1 MNQADILAE
10 KVLDDILE
18 DTVLEMQ
25 RRVSGLFLTFLSL
38 SLLRCKGAFN
48 FIFYSFLYR
57 LEIEDDV
64 EIQADDLQNSS
75 SLDNILQRLQSFEVR
90 EKPMSAK

>member
-38 SLLRCKGAFN
+38 RSLTL
-48 FIFYSFLYR
+48 
-57 LEIEDDV
+57 
-64 EIQADDLQNSS
+64 
-75 SLDNILQRLQSFEVR
+75 
-90 EKPMSAK
+90 